1 MNKNLVK
8 ITTVAALTTAI
19 GIGIAE
25 NNVLADTQ
33 TTDSATSVNSD
44 NVNSNQPIVSN
55 VAQQQASA
63 TTAALYSANLNT
75 QSTQY
80 VNFSQGYTLDKLRV
94 FLTLLK
100 QMIFSRQQLAG

>member
-1 MNKNLVK
+1 M
-8 ITTVAALTTAI
+8 TAVAALTTAV
-19 GIGIAE
+19 GIGIVE

-63 TTAALYSANLNT
+63 TTAVRKLLTRVYS
-75 QSTQY
+75 
-80 VNFSQGYTLDKLRV
+80 
-94 FLTLLK
+94 
-100 QMIFSRQQLAG
+100 